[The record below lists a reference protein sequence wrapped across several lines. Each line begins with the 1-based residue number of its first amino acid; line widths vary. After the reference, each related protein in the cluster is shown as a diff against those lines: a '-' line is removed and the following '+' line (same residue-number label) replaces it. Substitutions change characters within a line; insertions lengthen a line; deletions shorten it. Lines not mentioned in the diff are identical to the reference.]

1 VQVRSWL
8 RAAVGNRRL
17 AARVLGVAVLAGV
30 LLGAGGALLTPH
42 HSGSGQ
48 SGSSAVDTVPVG
60 ADQAAAAAAPR
71 SAITQLQVRLN
82 RLPKDW
88 MSWSSLGLAYLEQ
101 ARATADPNQYPLAEQ
116 AFQKS
121 LAVHPATDNA
131 PALTGLGALAAAKH
145 DFAGALQYG
154 QSAVKADS
162 YLAAA
167 YGVVVDSLVELGRY
181 PEAWAAVQQMIDIRP
196 DTSSYARTSYSFEL
210 RGDVPKA
217 RSFMEQALAVAPGAT
232 EIAFAR
238 YHLATLAF
246 DNGDL
251 TTAAEQVDLGLKQSP
266 DDPAL
271 RSARAKI
278 SAARGDVAGAIAD
291 LRGVVA
297 RLPLPAYVSDLGD
310 LLESTGDKIG
320 AQQQFDLVQATEA
333 LQRGQGIDVDT
344 EMAVFDADHGD
355 KAAALQSATAAY
367 GKRQSVTVADALG
380 WALHANGRDVD
391 ALRYADQALRLGTRS
406 AQMYYHRGMI
416 RAALGQNTGARADLT
431 EALRINPYFSVRHVP
446 IAKATLAHLGGG
458 K

>member
-1 VQVRSWL
+1 LVT
-8 RAAVGNRRL
+8 
-17 AARVLGVAVLAGV
+17 RVLGVLVLAGV

-42 HSGSGQ
+42 HSGS
-48 SGSSAVDTVPVG
+48 SAAGTVRVG

-71 SAITQLQVRLN
+71 GAIAQLQARLS

-88 MSWSSLGLAYLEQ
+88 TAWSSLGLAYLEE

-121 LAVHPATDNA
+121 LAVHPAADNA

-154 QSAVKADS
+154 QSAVRADS

-167 YGVVVDSLVELGRY
+167 YGVVVDALVELGRY
-181 PEAWAAVQQMIDIRP
+181 PEAWAAIQQMTDIRP
-196 DTSSYARTSYSFEL
+196 DTSSYARASYSFEL

-217 RSFMEQALAVAPGAT
+217 RSFMQQALAVAPGT
-232 EIAFAR
+232 TQIAFAR
-238 YHLATLAF
+238 YHLAVLAF

-251 TTAAEQVDLGLKQSP
+251 TAAAEQVDLGLKQSP

-271 RSARAKI
+271 RSARAKV
-278 SAARGDVAGAIAD
+278 SAARGDVVGAIAD
-291 LRGVVA
+291 LRAVVA

-310 LLESTGDKIG
+310 LMESTGDKVG
-320 AQQQFDLVQATEA
+320 AQQQFDLVQATES
-333 LQRGQGIDVDT
+333 LQRSQGIDVDT
-344 EMAVFDADHGD
+344 ELAVFDADHGD
-355 KAAALQSATAAY
+355 KATALQAATAAY
-367 GKRQSVTVADALG
+367 GKRQSVTVADALA
-380 WALHANGRDVD
+380 WALHANGRDID
-391 ALRYADQALRLGTRS
+391 ALRYADQALQLGTRS

-416 RAALGQNTGARADLT
+416 RATLGQNAGARADLT
-431 EALRINPYFSVRHVP
+431 EALSINPYFSVRNVP
-446 IAKATLAHLGGG
+446 IAKAALAHLGGG